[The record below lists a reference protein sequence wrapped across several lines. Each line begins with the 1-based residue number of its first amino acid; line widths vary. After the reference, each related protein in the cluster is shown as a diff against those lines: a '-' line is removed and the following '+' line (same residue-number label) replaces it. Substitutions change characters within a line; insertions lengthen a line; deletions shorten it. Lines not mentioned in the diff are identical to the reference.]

1 MSSVPTTRPAAP
13 TLEQVAAAAGV
24 SRSTVSRVVNGSN
37 QVSPDAAEA
46 VQSAIDRLNYVPN
59 RAARSLANR
68 RTMAIVLVVP
78 EDTSR
83 LFGDPHLAAKVQGIA
98 RGLDDSDYVLNLQVV
113 EPQVPSEKS
122 VRYLLGGNVDGAL
135 VVSHHSGDRFLERLG
150 AHMPTVFGGRPLR
163 DVDDIYFVDVD
174 NVAGA
179 AMGTR
184 YLIERGQ
191 RRIATIAGPP
201 DMPAAIDRLTGW
213 RDTMREAAREADLV
227 ARGDFTR
234 DSGAR
239 AMRDLLARDPGING
253 LFVANDLMAAGAISV
268 LREHG
273 KSIPGD
279 IAIVGFD
286 DSPSATSGE
295 IQLTTVHQPSQEMGG
310 EMANMLLALLAGE
323 PTDHARIMPTRMVIR
338 DSA

>member
-1 MSSVPTTRPAAP
+1 MCPMSSVPTSRRAAP
-13 TLEQVAAAAGV
+13 TLEEVAAAAGV

-46 VQSAIDRLNYVPN
+46 VQTAIDRLNYIPN
-59 RAARSLANR
+59 RAARSLAIR

-98 RGLDDSDYVLNLQVV
+98 RGLEDSDYVLNLQVV

-163 DVDDIYFVDVD
+163 EVDENIYFVDVD

-184 YLIERGQ
+184 HL
-191 RRIATIAGPP
+191 
-201 DMPAAIDRLTGW
+201 
-213 RDTMREAAREADLV
+213 
-227 ARGDFTR
+227 
-234 DSGAR
+234 
-239 AMRDLLARDPGING
+239 
-253 LFVANDLMAAGAISV
+253 
-268 LREHG
+268 
-273 KSIPGD
+273 
-279 IAIVGFD
+279 
-286 DSPSATSGE
+286 
-295 IQLTTVHQPSQEMGG
+295 
-310 EMANMLLALLAGE
+310 
-323 PTDHARIMPTRMVIR
+323 
-338 DSA
+338 

>member
-295 IQLTTVHQPSQEMGG
+295 IQLTTVHQPSREMGG
-310 EMANMLLALLAGE
+310 EMASMLLALLAGE